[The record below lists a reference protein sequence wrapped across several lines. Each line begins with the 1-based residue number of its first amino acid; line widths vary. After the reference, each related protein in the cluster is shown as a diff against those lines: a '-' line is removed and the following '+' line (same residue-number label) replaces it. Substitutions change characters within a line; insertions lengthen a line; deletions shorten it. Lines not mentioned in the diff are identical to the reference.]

1 MNKRHIPSRSAV
13 KAEDKWNL
21 ESLFKT
27 HGEWEDALK
36 QIPQYAEKLASFKGR
51 IADNLLEALKLY
63 ELMEQTAEKVGVYA
77 SLLTA

>member
-1 MNKRHIPSRSAV
+1 MDQRHIPLRSAV

-27 HGEWEDALK
+27 HGEWEEALK

-51 IADNLLEALKLY
+51 VADNLIEPIKLT
-63 ELMEQTAEKVGVYA
+63 ERMERA
-77 SLLTA
+77 